1 MKKIKTVSYSLGVNR
16 DGSSRVSMTYKIE
29 DTEASKSKIS
39 FIDSGFS
46 VSLDFNSMKAI
57 IIPLHDPSDLQVTD
71 ITAIEYEDS

>member
-29 DTEASKSKIS
+29 DTEAPKSKVS

-57 IIPLHDPSDLQVTD
+57 IIPLHDPSDIQVTD
-71 ITAIEYEDS
+71 IIVEEE

>member
-1 MKKIKTVSYSLGVNR
+1 MKKIKIVSYSLGVNR

-29 DTEASKSKIS
+29 DTEAPRSKVS

-57 IIPLHDPSDLQVTD
+57 IIPLHDPSDIQVTN
-71 ITAIEYEDS
+71 IIVEEE